1 MKASDV
7 IAKNIKLAEEFSPMF
22 RNKQLSNYDN
32 WTRNLPP
39 KMYENL
45 HRKFLYTY
53 VVILAT
59 NILMPK
65 RCRFA
70 VMVFITS

>member
-1 MKASDV
+1 VKASDV

-39 KMYENL
+39 KMYENFSVK
-45 HRKFLYTY
+45 HAYDNKT
-53 VVILAT
+53 
-59 NILMPK
+59 M
-65 RCRFA
+65 
-70 VMVFITS
+70 